1 MRSYSTSGINSLV
14 MTTSDLNLS
23 HIAMKLWL
31 MLSASSSQTTSGREV
46 IISEIWNE
54 LWFAYEGFLD
64 VLDMEAQVGLY
75 PVSFTSRSL
84 CHRLTIRS

>member
-1 MRSYSTSGINSLV
+1 

-84 CHRLTIRS
+84 CH